1 MQIRQM
7 IKIDPELCNGCG
19 LCAQACHE
27 GAIVIQDGKARL
39 IRDDY
44 CDGLG
49 NCLPACPTG
58 AITFEMREAAPF
70 DAEAVKAHMA
80 RSAAQPDCA
89 QGGGCPGSRQSDLRA
104 GAPAAENGAFSAAPT
119 QLNNFP
125 VQLQLV
131 APNASFF
138 KGADLLVAADCAA
151 YTMGDF
157 HRRFMRGRV
166 TLIGCP
172 KLDEADY
179 AMKLAEILREND
191 IRSLTVVRM
200 EVPCCGGLA
209 RAAEKAYLTS
219 GKGIPFQT
227 LTLTVKGDVQEA

>member
-1 MQIRQM
+1 MPFRQM

-19 LCAQACHE
+19 LCVQACHE
-27 GAIVIQDGKARL
+27 GAIVIENGKARL

-58 AITFEMREAAPF
+58 AIAFETREAAPF
-70 DAEAVKAHMA
+70 DAEAVKA
-80 RSAAQPDCA
+80 RAAKGAAGPECA
-89 QGGGCPGSRQSDLRA
+89 EGGGCPGSRQSDLRT
-104 GAPAAENGAFSAAPT
+104 GEPARDSGGVDPVPT
-119 QLNNFP
+119 RLNNFP

-131 APNASFF
+131 APNAAFF
-138 KGADLLVAADCAA
+138 AGADLLVAADCAA

-157 HRRFMRGRV
+157 HRRFMQGRV

-179 AMKLAEILREND
+179 GLKLAEILRGND

-209 RAAEKAYLTS
+209 RAAEKALMAS
-219 GKGIPFQT
+219 GKDIPFQT
-227 LTLTVKGDVQEA
+227 LTLSVKGDVLGG